1 MIPIESVT
9 VNKAEIPSSV
19 FRRVSIE
26 LRNALATSPA
36 GYDRTEPL
44 TGTRCFKMR
53 AAKLFN
59 GRLPVGA
66 ADRHL

>member
-1 MIPIESVT
+1 MIPIECVT

-19 FRRVSIE
+19 FRSVSIE
-26 LRNALATSPA
+26 LRNAPA

-59 GRLPVGA
+59 GRLPIGA
-66 ADRHL
+66 ADWHL